1 MRDSQ
6 PSATALLIAQA
17 MAFQARDPEL
27 SRLIP
32 PGAAAVW
39 DRALEAAN
47 PGRARLV
54 RKVAG
59 ASWARAL
66 SGLGERMVIP
76 GVRLHYAVRKL
87 YLEEAARRAL
97 REGASQV
104 VVLGAGLDPLG
115 FRLHREFPQVLYL
128 ELDHPATQR
137 VKRQALEGMETGPNL
152 RLVELDLGK
161 AGLSDVALAQPGWR
175 PEADTL
181 LIAEGLTMY
190 LQPGEVDA
198 LFAFL
203 REHAGPGSRLAFTF
217 MEPQRNGEV
226 DFPGSTPLLRS
237 WLRMVGEPFTWGVR
251 REDLPGFLTARD
263 FSLVE
268 VAGADLLRQRYLAP
282 AGLAGRRL
290 AVGEYVAVARRDQP
304 GRDQNPKT
312 TLPE

>member
-1 MRDSQ
+1 MRESQ

-17 MAFQARDPEL
+17 MAMQARDPEV

-32 PGAAAVW
+32 ADAAALW
-39 DRALEAAN
+39 DRALAAAD

-54 RKVAG
+54 RRVGGAG
-59 ASWARAL
+59 WARAL
-66 SGLGERMVIP
+66 ADLGERMVIP

-97 REGASQV
+97 REGVSQM
-104 VVLGAGLDPLG
+104 VVLGAGLDPLA
-115 FRLHREFPQVLYL
+115 FRLHREFPQAFFL

-137 VKRQALEGMETGPNL
+137 VKRRVLEGMETGPNL
-152 RLVELDLGK
+152 RLVELDLAK
-161 AGLSDVALAQPGWR
+161 AGLADVAPAEPGWR

-190 LQPGEVDA
+190 LQAAEVDA

-203 REHAGPGSRLAFTF
+203 REHTGPGSRCAFTF
-217 MEPQRNGEV
+217 MEPQSSGQV
-226 DFPGSTPLLRS
+226 DFPGSTPLVRA

-251 REDLPGFLTARD
+251 REDVPDLLAQRG
-263 FSLVE
+263 FSLLE
-268 VAGADLLRQRYLAP
+268 MAGADLFRQRYLAP

-290 AVGEYVAVARRDQP
+290 TVGEYVAVARRS
-304 GRDQNPKT
+304 
-312 TLPE
+312 

>member
-1 MRDSQ
+1 MRESQ

-17 MAFQARDPEL
+17 MAMQARDPEL

-32 PGAAAVW
+32 SDAAALW
-39 DRALEAAN
+39 DRVLEAAN

-54 RKVAG
+54 RLAAG
-59 ASWARAL
+59 AGWARAL
-66 SGLGERMVIP
+66 ASLGERMVIP

-87 YLEEAARRAL
+87 YLEEAARQAL
-97 REGASQV
+97 RDGASQV

-115 FRLHREFPQVLYL
+115 YRLHREFPQALCL

-137 VKRQALEGMETGPNL
+137 LKRRALEGLETGPNL

-161 AGLSDVALAQPGWR
+161 AGLSDVAPAQPGWR

-190 LQPGEVDA
+190 LQAGEVDA

-203 REHAGPGSRLAFTF
+203 REHAGPGSRCALTF
-217 MEPQRNGEV
+217 MEPQQNGQI
-226 DFPGSTPLLRS
+226 DFPGSTPLVRP
-237 WLRMVGEPFTWGVR
+237 WLRMVGEPFSWGVR
-251 REDLPGFLTARD
+251 REDVPGFLRARG

-268 VAGADLLRQRYLAP
+268 MAGADLLRQRYLAP

-290 AVGEYVAVARRDQP
+290 AIGEYVAVARRRSEPDDQRP
-304 GRDQNPKT
+304 
-312 TLPE
+312 

>member
-1 MRDSQ
+1 MRESQ

-17 MAFQARDPEL
+17 MAMQARDPEL

-32 PGAAAVW
+32 PDAAALW
-39 DRALEAAN
+39 DRFLETAN

-54 RKVAG
+54 RQVAG
-59 ASWARAL
+59 QGWARAL
-66 SGLGERMVIP
+66 ASLGERMVIP

-97 REGASQV
+97 REGVSQV
-104 VVLGAGLDPLG
+104 AVLGAGLDPLAL
-115 FRLHREFPQVLYL
+115 RLHREFPQALFL

-137 VKRQALEGMETGPNL
+137 VKRRALEGVETGANL
-152 RLVELDLGK
+152 RLVELDLAR
-161 AGLSDVALAQPGWR
+161 AGLAGVAPAQPGWR

-203 REHAGPGSRLAFTF
+203 REHAGPGSRFAFTF
-217 MEPQRNGEV
+217 MEAQRDGHV
-226 DFPGSTPLLRS
+226 DFPSSTPLVRP

-251 REDLPGFLTARD
+251 REELPGFLAARG
-263 FSLVE
+263 FSLLE
-268 VAGADLLRQRYLAP
+268 MAGADLLRQRYLAP

-290 AVGEYVAVARRDQP
+290 AVGEYVAVARRASQ
-304 GRDQNPKT
+304 
-312 TLPE
+312 